1 MHKVLTE
8 SWELDIP
15 QWVNNQ
21 ETFRQW
27 AHSETFPE
35 TGNIWWLQGGVWADM
50 SQEQLFTHSRVKTH
64 VTSVGSSSITDDLS
78 LRINVGSNAAVPNQ
92 ANSFPSLNIPS
103 GYYYLGTK
111 VTSPEASAIVEPQ
124 GGCQRRCQDPH
135 PGQFQTWNGQQNG
148 CWIQVWRKWPD
159 GCQHYQWYNS
169 CNGYWDAY
177 PNGAPKV
184 FWTCCIHQ

>member
-1 MHKVLTE
+1 MTSPSYGLILNERQQRLPQNDVVTRFRILLIFGVTLVLAL
-8 SWELDIP
+8 SL
-15 QWVNNQ
+15 V
-21 ETFRQW
+21 
-27 AHSETFPE
+27 S
-35 TGNIWWLQGGVWADM
+35 V
-50 SQEQLFTHSRVKTH
+50 VKTH

-184 FWTCCIHQ
+184 FWTCCVHP